1 MGEEPDPE
9 RMPLTSADFPV
20 EVQVAFFISGFLSD
34 IWDGASGSY
43 LGKDYGNLEFLFNLY
58 EVDSRKETLFFI
70 KLYDNNIIDYRA
82 KKANQKRKSE
92 ERKASSGGNYTHN
105 VKG

>member
-1 MGEEPDPE
+1 
-9 RMPLTSADFPV
+9 MPLTSADFPV

-34 IWDGASGSY
+34 NWDGMSGSY
-43 LGKDYGNLEFLFNLY
+43 LGKNYSNIEYLFKLY
-58 EVDSRKETLFFI
+58 DVQNPKETLFFI
-70 KLYDNNIIDYRA
+70 KLYDNSVVSYKA
-82 KKANQKRKSE
+82 KKAEQKRKAE